1 MAITLGGNSS
11 AAWSETFSYSCLTGN
26 TSTAGSGTGILIY
39 VGSMTKTYQ
48 YEVDSVEIILN
59 SSSASVSSISG
70 KTVSYRVTSGI
81 SNTKVMFSAKV
92 TFKAISPTSAI
103 TNVIRKNPNTGETSS
118 INYIKRKST
127 GTYFW
132 TRPTTIALQLPWN
145 YFKSWELKRTDGLN
159 PSSSADVIANNTTLA
174 TSGTETYDI
183 SGIYFGDRLEFNYT
197 LKPGGS
203 VDVYNGERLTV
214 DPDFSIKNTAASKG
228 EMPEPT
234 LALSSQW
241 DFGEGTWST
250 VKNTSTRANFT
261 LKVTKP
267 DAMKSLK
274 VNIAVHLYN
283 AEAYYRENLNLVTK
297 TDTSA
302 EVYSGNTKITSTTKS
317 YTDIGSIEADTASK
331 DFTLKVVA
339 DSGGYHWPKYVDLY
353 VKMTVAD
360 SSAHCYKTE
369 FKLGYSSKGTY
380 TSTSSGGGGYSGGF
394 TGGYGGWWPS

>member
-1 MAITLGGNSS
+1 MAVTLGGTGSTT
-11 AAWSETFSYSCLTGN
+11 WTETFEYSCLTSSMSELGGGVGISSYVGN
-26 TSTAGSGTGILIY
+26 TSE
-39 VGSMTKTYQ
+39 TYI
-48 YEVDSVEIILN
+48 YEVASAEILMN
-59 SSSASVSSISG
+59 SNGTASVTSISG
-70 KTVSYRVTSGI
+70 KTVKYKVVAGASG
-81 SNTKVMFSAKV
+81 TKVLFSVKV
-92 TFKAISPTSAI
+92 TFKTAATSSI
-103 TNVIRKNPNTGETSS
+103 TNIVRKNPSTGEETP
-118 INYIKRKST
+118 INYVQRKNTS
-127 GTYFW
+127 TYFW
-132 TRPTTIALQLPWN
+132 VRPATVALQLPWD
-145 YFKSWELKRTDGLN
+145 YFKSWELKRTDGLG
-159 PSSSADVIANNTTLA
+159 PASSIGTVASSSTTS
-174 TSGTETYDI
+174 TTGTGTYNI
-183 SGIYFGDRLEFNYT
+183 SGIYYSDRLEFTYI

-214 DPDFSIKNTAASKG
+214 YPDFSIKNTTASKG

-250 VKNTSTRANFT
+250 VKDTSTRANFI

-302 EVYSGNTKITSTTKS
+302 EVYSGTTKISSTAKT
-317 YTDIGSIEADTASK
+317 YTDIGSIAADTASK

-339 DSGGYHWPKYVDLY
+339 DSGDYHWPKYVDLY

-369 FKLGYSSKGTY
+369 FKLGYKSAGTY

-394 TGGYGGWWPS
+394 TGGYGGWGPS

>member
-26 TSTAGSGTGILIY
+26 TSTDGMSTGILMYI
-39 VGSMTKTYQ
+39 GSMTETYQ

-59 SSSASVSSISG
+59 SSSASVSRISG
-70 KTVSYRVTSGI
+70 KTVSYRVTSGM
-81 SNTKVMFSAKV
+81 SNAKVMFTAKV
-92 TFKAISPTSAI
+92 TFKAINATSAI
-103 TNVIRKNPNTGETSS
+103 TSVIRKNPSTGETSN
-118 INYIKRKST
+118 INYIKRKNTS
-127 GTYFW
+127 TYFW
-132 TRPTTIALQLPWN
+132 VRPATVTLQLPWN
-145 YFKSWELKRTDGLN
+145 YFKSWELKRTDGLS
-159 PSSSADVIANNTTLA
+159 PASSIGTVANNSTTP
-174 TSGTETYDI
+174 TTGTGAYDI
-183 SGIYFGDRLEFNYT
+183 SGIYYSDRLEFTYT

-214 DPDFSIKNTAASKG
+214 DPDFSIKNTTASKG
-228 EMPEPT
+228 EMSEPT

-241 DFGEGTWST
+241 NFGEGTWST
-250 VKNTSTRANFT
+250 VKDTSTRANFT

-297 TDTSA
+297 TDNSA
-302 EVYSGNTKITSTTKS
+302 EVYSGNTKITSTAKT
-317 YTDIGSIEADTASK
+317 YTDIGSIDAGAASK

-339 DSGGYHWPKYVDLY
+339 DSGDYHWPKYVDLY

-369 FKLGYSSKGTY
+369 FKLGYKSAGTY

-394 TGGYGGWWPS
+394 TGGYGGWGPS

>member
-1 MAITLGGNSS
+1 MAVTLSGAGSS
-11 AAWSETFSYSCLTGN
+11 TWSETFSYSCT
-26 TSTAGSGTGILIY
+26 TSNMSTSESIGISMY
-39 VGSMTKTYQ
+39 VGSLSETYQ
-48 YEVDSVEIILN
+48 YEVESAEIILN
-59 SSSASVSSISG
+59 SSAASVSSISG
-70 KTVSYRVTSGI
+70 KTVKYKVVSGT

-92 TFKAISPTSAI
+92 TFKITGASSSITSI
-103 TNVIRKNPNTGETSS
+103 IRKNPSTGVQSN
-118 INYIKRKST
+118 INYVKRKST

-132 TRPTTIALQLPWN
+132 TRPTNITLQLPWE
-145 YFKSWELKRTDGLN
+145 YFKIWALTRTDAYIPIGSPVTLATN
-159 PSSSADVIANNTTLA
+159 STLA
-174 TSGTETYDI
+174 TSGTNSYDI
-183 SGIYFGDRLEFNYT
+183 SGAYYGDRIEFTYV
-197 LKPGGS
+197 LKPGATVG
-203 VDVYNGERLTV
+203 VIDGERLQV
-214 DPDFSIKNTAASKG
+214 DPDFSIVNTTASKG

-250 VKNTSTRANFT
+250 VKDTSTRSNFT

-267 DAMKSLK
+267 AAMKSLK

-302 EVYSGNTKITSTTKS
+302 EVYSGNTKITSTAKT
-317 YTDIGSIEADTASK
+317 YTDIGSIDAGTASK

-339 DSGGYHWPKYVDLY
+339 DSGNYHWPKYVDLY

-380 TSTSSGGGGYSGGF
+380 TSTGSGGGGYSGGF
-394 TGGYGGWWPS
+394 TGGYGGWGPS